1 MANFEKTINDIKENS
16 GSSAFSRAAE
26 EQISNALIN
35 DVDYC
40 QKQFV
45 KKGDSFEV
53 KENYPVRE
61 FRDGLKKLVKTEF
74 GVDTTEAEKLT
85 NCNIG
90 KDVSTPVADLGAA
103 VIKGVMKTGK
113 SFVFNPENDHETK
126 MVISM
131 REMPEKVVETTKLEK
146 QADGSFVTV
155 PTGDKVKYTARTEI
169 AATNKHL
176 STTKFK
182 LK

>member
-1 MANFEKTINDIKENS
+1 MAKYEETIKKIKESS

-26 EQISNALIN
+26 EQLANALLN

-40 QKQFV
+40 QKQYV

-53 KENYPVRE
+53 KESYPVKE
-61 FRDGLKKLVKTEF
+61 FRDGLKQRVKSEF
-74 GVDTTEAEKLT
+74 GVDAAEAEKLT

-90 KDVSTPVADLGAA
+90 KAVSTPVADLGAT

-113 SFVFNPENDHETK
+113 SFVFNPESETETK
-126 MVISM
+126 MVIGL
-131 REMPEKVVETTKLEK
+131 REMPEKVIETTKLEK
-146 QADGSFVTV
+146 QGDKFVTV
-155 PTGDKVKYTARTEI
+155 PTGDKVKYTKRTEI
-169 AATNKHL
+169 TATNKHL

-182 LK
+182 LR